1 MATKRPPRIPV
12 PEVTQF
18 DPLPDTQNLRTP
30 RYQAQGAPAQPFAP
44 QNPNVTP
51 ERLESLRAARA
62 APAPTAAPA
71 AAPTAAAPAQSLRA
85 AQPGRLST
93 LNWRANDYLKN
104 GLPNQTGPRPPSAA
118 PASAVGR
125 AAQAAKAAPGRAAST
140 SLRFLGRTAG
150 PFGGIAAAGEEVVS
164 ATGKALD
171 GDYQGAAVD
180 TGRGVAK
187 GAGAWAGGALGAKAG
202 ALAGL
207 ATGPAA
213 PIAAP
218 ILTAAGGI
226 GGAFVGQ
233 EGVEKAYDWAADKFG
248 LRPASTMP
256 VAPTVAPA
264 NSGIRTQNVVE
275 GLNTRGL
282 TSSTPGPGRVLRD
295 NFDPEL
301 AKLPAELPSGLRQ
314 GVVHRTL
321 DANGR
326 PVYSGSN
333 VGVNP
338 QFVDGAGKTVTPGGF
353 MGEIPGMSP
362 SLRTAMAGSGGPV
375 ARVEPGV
382 QGGGMAGFGPTQAER
397 DLANRRR
404 SAEFY
409 ADSRDRRT
417 RERGQRE
424 LDALDRAALAQGANE
439 TSLRNAGA
447 QADAARYGADRR
459 LEGDALQAEATVGAA
474 NLRGRQASAAAQVER
489 QAQTLAMQQAN
500 GDRRAAAR
508 ILDSM
513 GFSGAKLLSSEA
525 SEQGLQ
531 VKNREDSEA
540 LLKSLSAGE
549 DGKIDAARLAR
560 NQAVANDITG
570 GRWSTMTPTERA
582 KRQDDVRRGIQLLEG
597 LNQYRDSTWA
607 KRAGWDNTVEEFS
620 SLPDVKGA
628 TITRLGAVEGAGTA
642 RAEKGDWKIRT
653 QKGEVLYVPSS
664 AVDQASL
671 DMLKEM
677 GAKIDTKD

>member
-1 MATKRPPRIPV
+1 MATKSFRA
-12 PEVTQF
+12 
-18 DPLPDTQNLRTP
+18 DP
-30 RYQAQGAPAQPFAP
+30 F
-44 QNPNVTP
+44 
-51 ERLESLRAARA
+51 ESLRQTVSPSRPAPGTMDWTAEQLRNSNPRTTAPISERVGSTLRDADRYLKTGQISAPTPEGSTFVKGGKVQPKVA
-62 APAPTAAPA
+62 APQAPTTLLGKAKTNLAPGNL
-71 AAPTAAAPAQSLRA
+71 LR
-85 AQPGRLST
+85 ST
-93 LNWRANDYLKN
+93 
-104 GLPNQTGPRPPSAA
+104 
-118 PASAVGR
+118 GR
-125 AAQAAKAAPGRAAST
+125 AAGP
-140 SLRFLGRTAG
+140 LGAVG
-150 PFGGIAAAGEEVVS
+150 AVWGDGVS
-164 ATGKALD
+164 ATSKVAD

-180 TGRGVAK
+180 AGRGVTK
-187 GAGAWAGGALGAKAG
+187 GAGAWAGGVAGAKLGAA
-202 ALAGL
+202 AGL
-207 ATGPAA
+207 GVSAVA

-218 ILTAAGGI
+218 IALPVLTGLGGI
-226 GGAFVGQ
+226 GGAIAGQ
-233 EGVEKAYDWAADKFG
+233 EWAEKAYDWASEKLG
-248 LRPASTMP
+248 LRDAEAP
-256 VAPTVAPA
+256 APTVAPA

-301 AKLPAELPSGLRQ
+301 AKLPAELPAGLRQ

-338 QFVDGAGKTVTPGGF
+338 QFVDGAGKTITPGGS
-353 MGEIPGMSP
+353 MSEVPGMNP

-382 QGGGMAGFGPTQAER
+382 QGGGVAGFGPTQAER

-409 ADSRDRRT
+409 AGSRDRRT
-417 RERGQRE
+417 RERGMRE

-439 TSLRNAGA
+439 TSLRNAST

-459 LEGDALQAEATVGAA
+459 LEGDLVQAEATTQAA
-474 NLRGRQASAAAQVER
+474 SLRGRQTSMAAQMER
-489 QAQTLAMQQAN
+489 QAVSQAMQMAG
-500 GDRRAAAR
+500 GDYNTAAR
-508 ILDSM
+508 ILAGM
-513 GFSGAKLLSSEA
+513 GYDGSKLLSMA
-525 SEQGLQ
+525 SGEQGQ
-531 VKNREDSEA
+531 QIKNREDSEA
-540 LLKSLSAGE
+540 YLKDLSLSD
-549 DGKIDAARLAR
+549 DGKVDPGRLAR
-560 NQAVANDITG
+560 NQALANDITG
-570 GRWSTMTPTERA
+570 GKWASATPAQRKEL
-582 KRQDDVRRGIQLLEG
+582 QGDVRRGIQLLEG

-607 KRAGWDNTVEEFS
+607 KRVGWDDTVEEFS

-642 RAEKGDWKIRT
+642 RAGKGDWKIRT

-671 DMLKEM
+671 DMLKQM
-677 GAKIDTKD
+677 GAKVDTKD